1 MPDRNMKN
9 ETYTDSWYLMYS
21 SLPDL
26 NWARL
31 RVFASGRAEVFDCDG
46 RTTRFANVEDAQL
59 WLAEDEFQAL
69 ETFDSEDEEEYGI
82 RFADVAPPREQNEQE
97 LRSKM
102 YVRMSA
108 LRHVAEQRGA
118 QSGPVKQ

>member
-1 MPDRNMKN
+1 MKRD
-9 ETYTDSWYLMYS
+9 TYAESWYLMYS

-31 RVFASGRAEVFDCDG
+31 REFASGRAEVFDCDG
-46 RTTRFANVEDAQL
+46 RTTRFVNVEEAKL

-69 ETFDSEDEEEYGI
+69 ETFDSEDEGEYGV
-82 RFADVAPPREQNEQE
+82 RFADVAPPQSQSEQE

-102 YVRMSA
+102 YVRVRKA
-108 LRHVAEQRGA
+108 
-118 QSGPVKQ
+118 

>member
-1 MPDRNMKN
+1 MKN
-9 ETYTDSWYLMYS
+9 DSYTDSWYLMYS

-31 RVFASGRAEVFDCDG
+31 RVFESGRAEVFDCDG
-46 RTTRFANVEDAQL
+46 RTHQFTTEKEAGW

-69 ETFDSEDEEEYGI
+69 ESFDSEDEEEYGMK
-82 RFADVAPPREQNEQE
+82 FADISPPRAQNDTE

-102 YVRMSA
+102 YVRMRQA
-108 LRHVAEQRGA
+108 
-118 QSGPVKQ
+118 